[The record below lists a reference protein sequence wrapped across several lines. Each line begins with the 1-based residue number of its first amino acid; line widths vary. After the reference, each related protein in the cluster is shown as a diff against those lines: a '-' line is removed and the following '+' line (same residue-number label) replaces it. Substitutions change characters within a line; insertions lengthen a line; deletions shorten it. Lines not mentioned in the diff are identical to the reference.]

1 MFEYL
6 IEKDIELFLFLNN
19 LGTTQWDGFWMF
31 ITNKYSFI
39 PLYLFL
45 LYLTFRQFGTKK
57 TLYTLL
63 VVAGLILLTD
73 QTSNLFKYGFERLRP
88 CHNLEIQ
95 DYVRLVKD
103 RCGGLYAFFSG
114 HASNTMGVAIFFGLL
129 LKSSYKILPTLL
141 IIWALF
147 VAYSRIYIGVHF
159 PLDILV
165 GMLFGLV
172 YGTLFY
178 KILQFLWKRFTN

>member
-19 LGTTQWDGFWMF
+19 LGTEQWDEFWMF
-31 ITNKYSFI
+31 ITNKFSFI

-45 LYLTFRQFGTKK
+45 LYLTYRKIGLKS
-57 TLYTLL
+57 TLITLL
-63 VVAGLILLTD
+63 VVVGLIAATD

-88 CHNLEIQ
+88 CHNPEIQ
-95 DYVRLVKD
+95 ELVRLVKA

-114 HASNTMGVAIFFGLL
+114 HASNTMAVAFFFGLL
-129 LKSSYKILPTLL
+129 LKKSFKYLHLVL
-141 IIWALF
+141 VVWALF

-165 GMLFGLV
+165 GMLVGGC
-172 YGTLFY
+172 YGFLFY
-178 KILQFLWKRFTN
+178 KLQQLVIKKFIH